1 MKRARTNL
9 QVIKNYVII
18 FLSFAVLSIGLIL
31 LAQYLMAINLLS
43 NNLSWVFILLRYIIA
58 VVGLLYI
65 NRKIIKS
72 KLLFKFQKD
81 KASYL
86 GSMVVLIFTIYNLW
100 GLNGGFYL
108 NTNTQKE
115 NFLFCLGP
123 AIFEELLFRGIIFN
137 RLCEIN
143 KTRKLG
149 LYISIFLS
157 AFLFMISHLLIPDY
171 SNLIDLFW
179 QCMIA
184 FGLGVLFATIYFVTQ
199 NLALTMI
206 MHFANNLNSY
216 FFLGGVPIL
225 ANLST
230 LEVNLISLTVYFL
243 ISFLLLLLKKKQK
256 NQSWKILS

>member
-115 NFLFCLGP
+115 NFLF
-123 AIFEELLFRGIIFN
+123 
-137 RLCEIN
+137 
-143 KTRKLG
+143 
-149 LYISIFLS
+149 
-157 AFLFMISHLLIPDY
+157 
-171 SNLIDLFW
+171 
-179 QCMIA
+179 
-184 FGLGVLFATIYFVTQ
+184 
-199 NLALTMI
+199 
-206 MHFANNLNSY
+206 
-216 FFLGGVPIL
+216 FF
-225 ANLST
+225 
-230 LEVNLISLTVYFL
+230 
-243 ISFLLLLLKKKQK
+243 
-256 NQSWKILS
+256 